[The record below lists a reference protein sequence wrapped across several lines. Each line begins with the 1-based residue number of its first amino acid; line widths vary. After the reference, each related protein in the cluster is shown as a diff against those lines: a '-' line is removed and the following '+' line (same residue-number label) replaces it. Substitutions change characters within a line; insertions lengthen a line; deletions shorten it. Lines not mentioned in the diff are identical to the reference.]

1 VVQWPWPGTIPR
13 RSGKRD
19 DGGSSHTVSS
29 PENVKFD
36 FENRVFA
43 VDGAVFRKTSSGEVA
58 LYVSMGETVGAVPIK
73 QLRSVFE
80 IEADSQDEK
89 LLEYAVD
96 GLEFVR
102 EIRPGDSV
110 PLEVLTGEASWMVDE
125 KYLFAAKARIT
136 MQLIAWLT
144 KEECDS
150 NDPRKFLERA
160 DDPETKKLV
169 QEAFSEV
176 AESLGY
182 GKEKREDVV
191 QLVDR
196 FAQEMSYIE
205 ALRDQ
210 LGQILTIAKT
220 LKDLYKAH
228 RSDNNLSEAIT
239 RCNTL
244 LEKPVRSIFRKFPAL
259 DDEVG
264 DVLNTLRYYD
274 TKVEYVRKVRDQLRQ
289 VYLIWED
296 LMAVWAA
303 CDTSSATEAE
313 HAIRKTYQFAAKH
326 FVQTDNWS
334 LSA

>member
-1 VVQWPWPGTIPR
+1 M
-13 RSGKRD
+13 SN
-19 DGGSSHTVSS
+19 
-29 PENVKFD
+29 PENVTFD
-36 FENRVFA
+36 FQNRVFT
-43 VDGAVFRKTSSGEVA
+43 VDGAVFRKTSSGDVA

-80 IEADSQDEK
+80 IDPESDDEK

-125 KYLFAAKARIT
+125 KYLIAAKARIT

-144 KEECDS
+144 KEELAS
-150 NDPRKFLERA
+150 SDPRSFLERA

-169 QEAFSEV
+169 QQAFSEV

-210 LGQILTIAKT
+210 LGQILGIAKT
-220 LKDLYKAH
+220 LKELYKVH
-228 RSDNNLSEAIT
+228 RSDSSMGEAIT

-244 LEKPVRSIFRKFPAL
+244 LEKPVRTLFKKFPDL

-274 TKVEYVRKVRDQLRQ
+274 AKVELVRKVRDELRQ
-289 VYLIWED
+289 VYLMWED
-296 LMAVWAA
+296 IMAVWAA
-303 CDTSSATEAE
+303 CDTADPTAAE
-313 HAIRKTYQFAAKH
+313 HAIRETYRFAAKH
-326 FVQTDNWS
+326 FVKTDNWS

>member
-1 VVQWPWPGTIPR
+1 M
-13 RSGKRD
+13 
-19 DGGSSHTVSS
+19 SS

-36 FENRVFA
+36 FENRVFG
-43 VDGAVFRKTSSGEVA
+43 VEGAVFRKTSGGEVA

-80 IEADSQDEK
+80 IEAGSKDEK
-89 LLEYAVD
+89 LLEYAID

-102 EIRPGDSV
+102 EIHPGDSV

-125 KYLFAAKARIT
+125 KYLIAAKARIT

-144 KEECDS
+144 KEEVES
-150 NDPRKFLERA
+150 TDPRKFLERA
-160 DDPETKKLV
+160 EDPETKKLV
-169 QEAFSEV
+169 QQAFSEI
-176 AESLGY
+176 AEALGY

-210 LGQILTIAKT
+210 LGQILDIAKT
-220 LKDLYKAH
+220 LKEIYKIH
-228 RSDNNLSEAIT
+228 RSDSNMGEAIT

-244 LEKPVRSIFRKFPAL
+244 LEKPVRTLFKKFPAL
-259 DDEVG
+259 DAEVG
-264 DVLNTLRYYD
+264 DVLGTLRDYD
-274 TKVEYVRKVRDQLRQ
+274 VKVELVRKVRDQFRQ
-289 VYLIWED
+289 VYLTWED
-296 LMAVWAA
+296 LMAVWAN
-303 CDTSSATEAE
+303 CDTNSPTEAE
-313 HAIRKTYQFAAKH
+313 YAIRETYRFAAKH

>member
-1 VVQWPWPGTIPR
+1 
-13 RSGKRD
+13 
-19 DGGSSHTVSS
+19 VSS

-43 VDGAVFRKTSSGEVA
+43 VEGAVFRKTSSGEVA
-58 LYVSMGETVGAVPIK
+58 LYVSMGDTVGAVPIK

-80 IEADSQDEK
+80 IEAESEDEK
-89 LLEYAVD
+89 LLEYAID
-96 GLEFVR
+96 GLDYVR
-102 EIRPGDSV
+102 EIHPGDSV

-144 KEECDS
+144 KEELES
-150 NDPRKFLERA
+150 SDPKSFLERA

-169 QEAFSEV
+169 QQAFSEV

-210 LGQILTIAKT
+210 LGQILEIAKK
-220 LKDLYKAH
+220 LKELYKVN
-228 RSDNNLSEAIT
+228 RSDSNLGEAIT

-244 LEKPVRSIFRKFPAL
+244 LEKPVRTLFKKFPAL

-274 TKVEYVRKVRDQLRQ
+274 AKVELVRKVRDELRQ
-289 VYLIWED
+289 VYLMWED
-296 LMAVWAA
+296 LMAVWAE
-303 CDTSSATEAE
+303 CDTTNPTEAE
-313 HAIRKTYQFAAKH
+313 HVIRETYRFAAKH